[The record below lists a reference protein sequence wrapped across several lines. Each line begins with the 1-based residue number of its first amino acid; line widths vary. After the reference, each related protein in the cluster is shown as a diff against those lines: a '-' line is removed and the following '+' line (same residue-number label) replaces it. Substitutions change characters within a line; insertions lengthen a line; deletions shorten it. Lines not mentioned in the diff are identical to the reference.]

1 MNCQWPVSLSHH
13 RHGWWGVVA
22 VLLLCACTASARAE
36 GAREAGHRL
45 EGATPLGVASLD
57 VVHRAGVEPDLQ
69 VSHSLVERHFW
80 GHLEAG
86 ESPAHV
92 VDLVVSHGT
101 YYHSRQRGGEL
112 ILELHAQTI
121 GDAAEL
127 RLRATAREYRPLAME
142 RDDDALRSLATIML
156 PRAMEALV
164 AQIEIGAQ
172 VSAADHSTLGAWIA
186 GDDRDFQ
193 LAAIR
198 EAVARGAPPLLEQH
212 LDEAADH
219 PDREVALRAA
229 RALYA
234 SESSRRAHVM
244 MRLAQRLSRDGH
256 IDDLLTLLPPLSR
269 LDKPW
274 VHLYLDTLERAHEHH
289 RVRERVRQLRRHD
302 PDTGS

>member
-13 RHGWWGVVA
+13 RHGWWGAVA
-22 VLLLCACTASARAE
+22 VLLLCACTASASEE
-36 GAREAGHRL
+36 GAREAEHRL

-57 VVHRAGVEPDLQ
+57 VVHRAGVEPDIQ

-92 VDLVVSHGT
+92 VDLVISHGT

-112 ILELHAQTI
+112 IVKLHAQTI
-121 GDAAEL
+121 GDAADL
-127 RLRATAREYRPLAME
+127 RLQATAREYRPLAMD
-142 RDDDALRSLATIML
+142 RDNDALRSLAAITL
-156 PRAMEALV
+156 PRAMETLV
-164 AQIEIGAQ
+164 AEIEIAAQ
-172 VSAADHSTLGAWIA
+172 VSTADQRTLGAWID

-198 EAVARGAPPLLEQH
+198 EAVARGAPPPLDQR

-219 PDREVALRAA
+219 PDREVALQAA

-234 SESSRRAHVM
+234 SESPRRTHAM

-269 LDKPW
+269 LDDPW

-289 RVRERVRQLRRHD
+289 RVRERVRQIRRHG